1 MVWWKRFGWVVG
13 IFHIGMVVL
22 YNVVGFRQS
31 VMVVTA
37 AETTTSSRFF
47 DRLRHV
53 GRVPPIAAYA
63 RFTGIAT
70 GYGFYAPQVAS
81 PYVIE
86 VVARSGATGKCDTL
100 MRPGWARGAGAVRY
114 RAFTSSLRHLLPA
127 ELRLYETDTL
137 DIRYTRVLARQ
148 AAVGMADAHA
158 AHAIRW
164 RTYVVGLPPLHATR
178 SAYATLLI
186 DEPVATS
193 IPTER

>member
-31 VMVVTA
+31 MMAVTA
-37 AETTTSSRFF
+37 AAATTESRFF

-53 GRVPPIAAYA
+53 GRVPPLAVYA
-63 RFTGIAT
+63 RLTGIAT
-70 GYGFYAPQVAS
+70 GYGFYAPHVAS

-86 VVARSGATGKCDTL
+86 VVARSGTTGKCDTL
-100 MRPGWARGAGAVRY
+100 TRPGWARGAGAVRY
-114 RAFTSSLRHLLPA
+114 RAFTSSLRHLLP
-127 ELRLYETDTL
+127 EKLRLYETDTL

-164 RTYVVGLPPLHATR
+164 RTYVVGLPRLHTTR
-178 SAYATLLI
+178 TAYATLLI
-186 DEPVATS
+186 DEPIATS
-193 IPTER
+193 IQTDR